1 MQKNSYRKIKGG
13 LTVTMRY
20 LIFTFILILGISAQH
35 VGAQSHGV
43 RKGDRIEVQL
53 NYLLGKVPYNMQDV
67 PLNTRRIALFD
78 IRSEIPKVYL
88 SMPDL
93 RNQLTQQLMNSGLQV
108 LMVPEFDD
116 RVTLKIRSSD
126 SIFKVDNRSA
136 LTRLKSDPKKLIEV
150 CQDYNIQGLF
160 NCNVYYDSLNGP
172 KISMTIVHPA
182 NRNILWVK
190 QIDLSSDVIVD
201 PHKFT
206 MGVGMGIQKLNEIK
220 GAPNDTILGS
230 NLSVIPLSLT
240 MTYTQVVN
248 ANRNSE
254 FGVQL
259 TLRSIDQTPTKYVDQ
274 DLGALGRIIVPSGGI
289 TYQASF
295 LRKQT
300 ILPNYWMYF
309 QLGLNYFYFNQS
321 FLGVHQRLGVRLTE
335 SLTFDIKLEQTF
347 NNYTSRS
354 SNGLYQINL
363 DNLNYGAQISYAF

>member
-1 MQKNSYRKIKGG
+1 
-13 LTVTMRY
+13 
-20 LIFTFILILGISAQH
+20 
-35 VGAQSHGV
+35 
-43 RKGDRIEVQL
+43 
-53 NYLLGKVPYNMQDV
+53 
-67 PLNTRRIALFD
+67 
-78 IRSEIPKVYL
+78 
-88 SMPDL
+88 
-93 RNQLTQQLMNSGLQV
+93 
-108 LMVPEFDD
+108 
-116 RVTLKIRSSD
+116 
-126 SIFKVDNRSA
+126 
-136 LTRLKSDPKKLIEV
+136 
-150 CQDYNIQGLF
+150 
-160 NCNVYYDSLNGP
+160 
-172 KISMTIVHPA
+172 MTIVHPA

-230 NLSVIPLSLT
+230 NLSVIPVSLT

>member
-1 MQKNSYRKIKGG
+1 MKRIIIG
-13 LTVTMRY
+13 
-20 LIFTFILILGISAQH
+20 ILLFLAYMPSMLMS
-35 VGAQSHGV
+35 QSQGT

-136 LTRLKSDPKKLIEV
+136 LSRLKGDPKKLIDV
-150 CQDYNIQGLF
+150 CQAYNIQGLF

-201 PHKFT
+201 PSKFT
-206 MGVGMGIQKLNEIK
+206 VGVGMGLQKLNEIR
-220 GAPNDTILGS
+220 GNPNDTLWGS
-230 NLSVIPLSLT
+230 NLTVVPISLT

-248 ANRNSE
+248 VDRNSE
-254 FGVQL
+254 FGLQA
-259 TLRSIDQTPTKYVDQ
+259 TIRSIDQTPTKYTDQ
-274 DLGALGRIIVPSGGI
+274 NLGALGRIIVPSAGI

-295 LRKQT
+295 IRKKT
-300 ILPNYWMYF
+300 ILPKYWMYF

-321 FLGVHQRLGVRLTE
+321 FLGVHQRIGVRLTE
-335 SLTFDIKLEQTF
+335 SLTFDIKLEQAF
-347 NNYTSRS
+347 NSYYSKS
-354 SNGLYQINL
+354 GNGLYNINF